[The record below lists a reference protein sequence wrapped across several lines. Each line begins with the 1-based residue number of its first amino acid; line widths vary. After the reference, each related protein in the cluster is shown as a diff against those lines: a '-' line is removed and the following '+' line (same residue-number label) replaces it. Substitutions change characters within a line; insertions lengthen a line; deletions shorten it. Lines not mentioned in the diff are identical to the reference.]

1 MLACNNHPTTSLPIY
16 LPARM
21 RLFQVGI
28 QVGITTL
35 LFGFQRHTYLVPTYR
50 PVAYL
55 VATLNFGAAHATPAA
70 SSQVV
75 GCGERDRSSQVK
87 FRPQPNPTQPEMH
100 GRSDPTFLHPCS
112 FLSDREAFAKS
123 KTTATREQWLKA
135 QIASGMP
142 LASVACSS
150 WRQARMPSASLT
162 RR

>member
-28 QVGITTL
+28 QVGI
-35 LFGFQRHTYLVPTYR
+35 
-50 PVAYL
+50 YL